1 MNREA
6 YKKILIIMIICI
18 LLLANYIFYFTNIVY
33 AAQEELASNAQ
44 IGEEIEYNVYF
55 KDQNENKVNSIE
67 ASIQEGANVYVDI
80 KVNGKGTFINP
91 ILSFA
96 DANFAINNFQN
107 ESVKQTN
114 VEENKI
120 YLNNLIYGQEV
131 HLEIPIKFNKT
142 DIINLDKFSK
152 QIAAEISGNFKVAE
166 NEEKEV
172 KKALDITLN
181 WTDEAKVEINQT
193 VEKFIR
199 NENSDILQIVINSN
213 VVENRLP
220 KETEKILLQ
229 LPTLNESFPKSIV
242 VLHDGVKMENEML
255 EIKQQEGTLQINFE
269 NKAND
274 KNEINWISTDE
285 YTVIL
290 EYEHSS
296 TIKEEINLNAK
307 VYTKLYTKEGMG
319 NENQE
324 KVKLEEKGNIVSVEY
339 INPEDLYKGYMYAK
353 VQNTTDYN
361 ENIVFQIS
369 SLDNIEN
376 LQFYNVENSFV
387 NAQNQNLQTDS
398 VNIRQTKINKNEFLR
413 IFGENG
419 KIQIINPENEVIA
432 EITKDT
438 TLNSEEDF
446 VINYDK
452 EYTKLK
458 FVFTNP
464 IEEGEVHLKNSKYIK
479 GETIYTKEELKTFN
493 QLQSKF
499 NLENNMIS
507 YDSKYE
513 INLKDTEVQAK
524 LEINN
529 NNLSTLTENKNVQLV
544 VTFLTNDNRYE
555 LYKNPII
562 KLEFPEEIEQINVN
576 SIKKVFSDQ
585 MDIKSAN
592 LHEENGKKVI
602 EIVCNGEQTKYSQNL
617 TDQLQI
623 IVDLDIVLNKTE
635 PSKKSQINMI
645 YTNENSQQNVYNY
658 NLDVNIVSKYGV
670 LIYNQLLDK
679 TSGTP
684 ISESIN
690 EDINVGNIKIDGN
703 KKTISGKIVAINN
716 YETELSDFVLTSKVP
731 TIGEFTL
738 NSVNLKTNIDTVLN
752 DKVVTNNNFLV
763 EYSKD
768 AVNWTRR
775 T

>member
-166 NEEKEV
+166 DEEKEV

-690 EDINVGNIKIDGN
+690 EDINVGNIKIDEN

-775 T
+775 A